1 MDIDFNKKEDVLDVH
16 SEFIER
22 RSEVRYKMCN
32 GILTFLKPHTQYSR
46 LGSVIDISTGGMAFQ
61 YFFKKNIIE
70 KSFNA
75 LDIYIS
81 GEGLC
86 LDNIPIRLTSAIE
99 FPSVDRR
106 SMTVMKRFG
115 VQFLELTEN
124 TKLKLKKFMEN
135 YTLHEI

>member
-1 MDIDFNKKEDVLDVH
+1 
-16 SEFIER
+16 
-22 RSEVRYKMCN
+22 
-32 GILTFLKPHTQYSR
+32 
-46 LGSVIDISTGGMAFQ
+46 MAFQ
-61 YFFKKNIIE
+61 YFLKKNIIE

-99 FPSVDRR
+99 FPSVDRL